1 MSDLSKKLRI
11 TEGVRVLV
19 LGAPESFPGLL
30 EPLPN
35 KASLS
40 VRGTGKFDVVFF
52 FATDSKSL
60 EKGLSRAVAAL
71 DDGAVFW
78 ICYPKKSS
86 GIKTDLSRDE
96 GWKSVFDA
104 GFGPVTQVAIDETWS
119 GLRFKVEATIARKS
133 GSVVAPGSMAKKAPA
148 GPKKAIVP
156 PDDFVEALDGNEA
169 AGATWQTLAPSHVKE
184 YVTWIEEAKK
194 PETRQRRIEQAIT
207 MLAEG
212 VRDRNAKYA
221 GR

>member
-1 MSDLSKKLRI
+1 MSDLAKKLRI
-11 TEGVRVLV
+11 TPGVRVLV
-19 LGAPESFPGLL
+19 LGGPESFAELL
-30 EPLPN
+30 DPLPE

-40 VRGTGKFDVVFF
+40 ARANGKFDVVLFF
-52 FATDSKSL
+52 VQDSATL
-60 EKGLSRAVAAL
+60 TKGLSRATGAL
-71 DDGAVFW
+71 EDGAVFW

-86 GIKTDLSRDE
+86 GIKTDLSRDD

-119 GLRFKVEATIARKS
+119 GLRFKVESTVERKS
-133 GSVVAPGSMAKKAPA
+133 SSVVAPGAMKKAPA
-148 GPKKAIVP
+148 PKKKIVP
-156 PDDFVEALDGNEA
+156 PDDFVHALDANEA
-169 AGATWQTLAPSHVKE
+169 ASATWQTLAPSHIKE

-194 PETRQRRIEQAIT
+194 PETRARRIEQAMT
-207 MLAEG
+207 MLADG